1 MDAASA
7 EQGVHPKVP
16 AGFVQKVHDVRR
28 RIPISVIDDDGG
40 FQRRS
45 RRGVIDVPKVP
56 AMILKDVGDSFG
68 DIEGVLSRFGL
79 VQFLSF
85 HGAVSGVADERR
97 SAAH

>member
-1 MDAASA
+1 M
-7 EQGVHPKVP
+7 P

-28 RIPISVIDDDGG
+28 RIPIGVIDDDGG